1 MSVKELVEQAKSAKD
16 AGNNESALEKLLQA
30 AKRKVASPQVQIAI
44 YELALLYAQLGRHE
58 DSDQWLQQLG
68 FAWKLNPVV
77 LDSSCL
83 LGNRSQGESNLV
95 VAFDNALPLQL
106 LAALQE
112 AFKPDAAFWTEHGY
126 PTPSFFSYNQPIEQD
141 ST

>member
-1 MSVKELVEQAKSAKD
+1 MSVKELVEQAKTAKD

-83 LGNRSQGESNLV
+83 RGNRSQGESNLV
-95 VAFDNALPLQL
+95 VAFDNALPPQL
-106 LAALQE
+106 LAALQDPSSLTLHFGQST
-112 AFKPDAAFWTEHGY
+112 ATQHQASS
-126 PTPSFFSYNQPIEQD
+126 PTTSP
-141 ST
+141 